1 MGAGLIL
8 GLLGL
13 GLAGAAVA
21 SKSKGDS
28 GGAWDDGI
36 DSASKERC
44 KWLLQNERNPATLR
58 AEAAAMRA
66 KGYPK
71 AAGLLEAQ
79 ATNLEQGGGPG
90 GRPPPGPGAAPPA
103 GLPGGLP
110 GGPALPGVPAQLPA
124 GDTMTPALA
133 KELAFKYASE
143 RDPSILRTVASGLY
157 YTGFPQTAAAY
168 EAKAAALEAA
178 AGLAPQQTP
187 AHPQKW
193 DDSLRATG
201 KDAEFEASL
210 RSATDPA
217 KLDFAAQQCYGMS
230 LPLAAK
236 TYAMRAYTIKL
247 ADQGGYTQQTP
258 ASPPAG
264 QPGAIPSSL
273 PGGLPNPLQVLFPGG
288 SPPAPGVSP
297 SIPPPGAQ
305 PWIGPPP
312 PTGQPGGAPPSGLP
326 GGLPGFP
333 GVTPGNLPG
342 GLPTGLPGGLPTGL
356 PGSLPGMPPGSL
368 PGMPGGAAPPGGA
381 PPQPS
386 AYKLPVGGWVNEA
399 RQSAYV
405 LQPGDYGLKIA
416 QKYLGS
422 KATNANVIEL
432 VKMNPGKGD
441 WSKMLPGTD
450 LVIPP
455 HWFVLPPGAVT
466 TVRPGPAA
474 PSQEAVANA
483 KKKAAVPAKK
493 AGKLPCRSNGR
504 EA

>member
-90 GRPPPGPGAAPPA
+90 GRPPPGPGGAAPPA

-273 PGGLPNPLQVLFPGG
+273 PGGLPNPLQVLFPG
-288 SPPAPGVSP
+288 
-297 SIPPPGAQ
+297 
-305 PWIGPPP
+305 
-312 PTGQPGGAPPSGLP
+312 
-326 GGLPGFP
+326 
-333 GVTPGNLPG
+333 VTPGNLPG

-356 PGSLPGMPPGSL
+356 PGSIPGMPPGSL

-493 AGKLPCRSNGR
+493 AGKLPCRSKWS
-504 EA
+504 